1 MDSDKVP
8 VVDITRLYLTF
19 TISLL
24 VLALIA
30 LPFLEP
36 GSPSYVVD
44 LFAILI
50 LSIFLSI
57 LVILR
62 ASRRLAA

>member
-1 MDSDKVP
+1 LSGDRVP
-8 VVDITRLYLTF
+8 VVDVARLYITF
-19 TISLL
+19 TVSLL

-50 LSIFLSI
+50 LSIFLSM
-57 LVILR
+57 LVLLR
-62 ASRRLAA
+62 IARRIW

>member
-1 MDSDKVP
+1 MSSDSVP
-8 VVDITRLYLTF
+8 VVDLTRLYLTF
-19 TISLL
+19 TLSLL

-36 GSPSYVVD
+36 GSPTYVVD

-50 LSIFLSI
+50 LSIFLSMLI
-57 LVILR
+57 ILR
-62 ASRRLAA
+62 AWRLIS